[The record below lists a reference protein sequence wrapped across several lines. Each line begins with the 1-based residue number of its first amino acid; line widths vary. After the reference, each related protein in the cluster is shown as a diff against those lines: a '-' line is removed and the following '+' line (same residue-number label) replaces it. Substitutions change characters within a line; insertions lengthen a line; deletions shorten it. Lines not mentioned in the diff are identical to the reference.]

1 MRERERVYEKERVNH
16 KCLISVVEPERKIKL
31 NQLSAVVLITA
42 VDKLAKCLTTTANGY
57 KTR

>member
-31 NQLSAVVLITA
+31 NQFP
-42 VDKLAKCLTTTANGY
+42 KCKENHDS
-57 KTR
+57 KEV